1 MGSNLKAA
9 LVLLGKKTNL
19 HIQREELKGKLNNK
33 LLKSLS
39 SGWRKNNYMR
49 KLSWFPTGVGKA
61 GMAKPEV
68 MVGVPEEVS
77 WAQARVP
84 VRRGAGLV
92 CSLEKPA

>member
-1 MGSNLKAA
+1 
-9 LVLLGKKTNL
+9 
-19 HIQREELKGKLNNK
+19 
-33 LLKSLS
+33 
-39 SGWRKNNYMR
+39 
-49 KLSWFPTGVGKA
+49 
-61 GMAKPEV
+61 MAKPEV